1 VSYVLD
7 GDLDR
12 ADALLA
18 HAVDTATAAGILPFV
33 PVLLAER
40 GIIAL
45 ERHVWDDAVA
55 CAEQATAIMRGGQFD
70 DYWTSALVYAWL
82 ARVALHQGNVPR
94 GKDHVARA
102 ARLRHL
108 LTYALPVVSVQ
119 ALLEVGQAYATLA
132 DAAGGRAVLRQV
144 RDILQQ
150 RPLLGRL
157 PQQAE
162 ELRLRLDSVR
172 GGSPDAS
179 SLTTAELRL
188 LPLLPTHLTYP
199 EIGQRLNISRH
210 TVKTQAIS
218 VYRKLGVSTRSDA
231 ITRMHELALMS

>member
-1 VSYVLD
+1 M
-7 GDLDR
+7 
-12 ADALLA
+12 
-18 HAVDTATAAGILPFV
+18 ATAAGVMPFV

-45 ERHVWDDAVA
+45 ERGDWNDAA
-55 CAEQATAIMRGGQFD
+55 AGAEQATAIMQGGQFD

-82 ARVALHQGNVPR
+82 ARVALQQGNVRR
-94 GKDHVARA
+94 GQDHVARA

-119 ALLEVGQAYATLA
+119 ALLEMAQAYATLA

-150 RPLLGRL
+150 RPDLGRL
-157 PQQAE
+157 PLQAE
-162 ELRLRLDSVR
+162 ELRVRLDSVR
-172 GGSPDAS
+172 GGSPGAS

-188 LPLLPTHLTYP
+188 LPLLPTYLTYP
-199 EIGQRLNISRH
+199 QIGQRLFISRH

-218 VYRKLGVSTRSDA
+218 VYRKLGVSTRSEA
-231 ITRMHELALMS
+231 VARMRELGLLA